1 MNGAGFSGL
10 LLDDP
15 AAGVFRY
22 ARTALTSPD
31 IFAREHEAIFS
42 KVWLYLGHESEIRR
56 PGDYVRRTVAGRPL
70 IFARNKTGEVRA
82 LYNTCTHRGAT
93 ICRQDAGNA
102 KAFQC
107 FYHAWTF
114 DLDGALIGV
123 PDEQSYGP
131 GFDRSEMGLKPVAKC
146 ESYRGFVFVCF
157 DPYACSLIAYLAGVT
172 DYLDL
177 IVDSAEGEMEIV
189 LGSNQYTIRAN
200 WKLLAENSY
209 DGYHALP
216 THETYFKYVAS
227 MEADARKKM
236 GEIDPTAAGESFTA
250 TGEAIALGNGHA
262 VTQKIAP
269 WGRPIARWS
278 PLFGAETRD
287 EVAEVRRRLVARYGE
302 ERARLMADMSR
313 NMVIFPNLVVND
325 IMAVTVR
332 TWDPLQVDEMR
343 VTAWHLAP
351 TRESARMREA
361 RLDNFLTFLGPGG
374 FATPDDV
381 EALESCQQGFAADGV
396 THSDISRGVGCATQR
411 PVDESQMRGYWRRWR
426 DLVEGRVEV
435 PA

>member
-1 MNGAGFSGL
+1 VTGFIE
-10 LLDDP
+10 DDP
-15 AAGVFRY
+15 VRGVFRV
-22 ARTALTSPD
+22 ARRALTSPEVL
-31 IFAREHEAIFS
+31 AREREAIFS
-42 KVWLYLGHESEIRR
+42 KVWLYLGHESEVRN
-56 PGDYVRRTVAGRPL
+56 PGDFVRRTVAGRPL
-70 IFARNKTGEVRA
+70 IFVRTKRGDVRA
-82 LYNTCTHRGAT
+82 LFNTCTHRGAT

-102 KAFQC
+102 KSFQC

-123 PDEQSYGP
+123 PDAQAYGP
-131 GFDRSEMGLKPVAKC
+131 GFDRGELGLRPVAQC
-146 ESYRGFVFVCF
+146 DSYRGFVFVNF
-157 DPYACSLIAYLAGVT
+157 DPHAYDLSTHLAGVK

-177 IVDSAEGEMEIV
+177 IVDSGDGRMEIV
-189 LGSNQYTIRAN
+189 SGSNQYTIRAN

-227 MEADARKKM
+227 MEQDALAKM
-236 GEIDPTAAGESFTA
+236 GEISATGAGESFT
-250 TGEAIALGNGHA
+250 TKGEAVDLGNGHA
-262 VTQKIAP
+262 VTQKVAP

-287 EVAEVRRRLVARYGE
+287 EIAAIRRGLAEKHGEAR
-302 ERARLMADMSR
+302 AHMMADMSR

-332 TWDPLQVDEMR
+332 TWDPVAVDEMR
-343 VTAWHLAP
+343 VSAWQLAP
-351 TRESARMREA
+351 AGESARMREA

-381 EALESCQQGFAADGV
+381 EALESCQAGFAADGV
-396 THSDISRGVGCATQR
+396 TESDLSRGLGAGSVR
-411 PVDESQMRGYWRRWR
+411 PVDESQMRTYWRRWR
-426 DLVEGRVEV
+426 DLVEGRV
-435 PA
+435 PAAAG